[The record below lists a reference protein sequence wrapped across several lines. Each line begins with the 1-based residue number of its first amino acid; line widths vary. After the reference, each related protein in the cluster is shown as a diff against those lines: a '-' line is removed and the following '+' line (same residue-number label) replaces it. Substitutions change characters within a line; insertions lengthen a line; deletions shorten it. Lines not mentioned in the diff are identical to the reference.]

1 MGVYSL
7 FITVAVLGVF
17 ALALAWLGMDERQ
30 AITVSFL
37 TLAFAQ
43 LWHVFNM
50 RDRGTGLLDNEI
62 VRNPWVWGA
71 LALCLLLLLAA
82 VYLPGLNTLLKVTNP
97 GLTGW
102 SLVAGGSLLP
112 LVAGQILK
120 ALGWGRTG

>member
-62 VRNPWVWGA
+62 ARNPWVWGA

-82 VYLPGLNTLLKVTNP
+82 VYLPGLNTLLKVTDP

-102 SLVAGGSLLP
+102 SLVAGASLLP

>member
-1 MGVYSL
+1 
-7 FITVAVLGVF
+7 
-17 ALALAWLGMDERQ
+17 MDNTQ

-50 RDRGTGLLDNEI
+50 RDRASGIVDNEI
-62 VRNPWVWGA
+62 VRNPWIWGA
-71 LALCLLLLLAA
+71 LGLTILLLLAA
-82 VYLPGLNTLLKVTNP
+82 VYVPGLNTLLKVTDP

-102 SLVAGGSLLP
+102 SLVAAASILP
-112 LVAGQILK
+112 LIAGQVLK